1 MTGFLPTTY
10 FDPVVLACNP
20 LAGSHAGSEAGSSGA
35 EQHCSV
41 VLPILVALSQ
51 PLMSLS
57 LPIMFLW
64 RLAVWGQN
72 DRVLMH

>member
-1 MTGFLPTTY
+1 MTDFLRTTY
-10 FDPVVLACNP
+10 FDRVVLACVS

-35 EQHCSV
+35 EQHCSM

-57 LPIMFLW
+57 LPIMCLW
-64 RLAVWGQN
+64 RLAV
-72 DRVLMH
+72 